1 MDFLM
6 RGLFLAAVLTISLE
20 VTVSWLNV
28 VAGQRDRDWSFGQVV
43 ALASVLLAVA
53 FQLGEYLFS
62 AGSAGT
68 LIPRY
73 QRGLSQRMYF
83 S

>member
-53 FQLGEYLFS
+53 F
-62 AGSAGT
+62 
-68 LIPRY
+68 
-73 QRGLSQRMYF
+73 
-83 S
+83 